1 MVDIHANI
9 TSGRKAVTVAG
20 TREPFIATSTPCK
33 ELWLSAD
40 TNNADIVVIGGVDVV
55 AAGGSQIILFT
66 TGLGTPLGSPI
77 TPVIKISS
85 NSDTYKRMKDFIDI
99 DAGQIINGTEVGEV
113 GEKIFQQ
120 LIEVCNGTRTAAE
133 INGDGEIAI
142 NRLGPT
148 F

>member
-55 AAGGSQIILFT
+55 AAGGSQKGVVLFA
-66 TGLGTPLGSPI
+66 GNP
-77 TPVIKISS
+77 PVKL
-85 NSDTYKRMKDFIDI
+85 YIDNVNKLYV
-99 DAGQIINGTEVGEV
+99 DAVADGDAVVFNYLGQI
-113 GEKIFQQ
+113 
-120 LIEVCNGTRTAAE
+120 
-133 INGDGEIAI
+133 
-142 NRLGPT
+142 
-148 F
+148 